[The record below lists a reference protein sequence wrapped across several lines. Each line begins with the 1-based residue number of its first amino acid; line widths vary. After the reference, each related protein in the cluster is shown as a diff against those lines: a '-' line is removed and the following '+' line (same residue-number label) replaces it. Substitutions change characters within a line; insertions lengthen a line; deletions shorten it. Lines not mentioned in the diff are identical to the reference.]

1 MMPTHDNHFL
11 LSADEFRDSIA
22 LRYGRLPVKMAG
34 FCDGCNQRFDLSHA
48 LNCKMGGLVGA
59 RHNESRDLNLDLLSL
74 TGLTQTVREPLI
86 KEPDSTGENALRVDW
101 GVRGFWE
108 FQREALF
115 DICILNADA
124 PSYSTTALQ
133 SLFDKAWE
141 REKMTN
147 CAHHDSAVQHKSKT
161 CIFYPNYSL
170 L

>member
-1 MMPTHDNHFL
+1 MDLHETQMKTSIHQARKFRDNFEQDVWFVNSNKLPSLRRRTLQRIKDGDCSTWLSMMPTHDNHFL

-22 LRYGRLPVKMAG
+22 LRYGRVPVKMAG

-108 FQREALF
+108 FQ
-115 DICILNADA
+115 
-124 PSYSTTALQ
+124 
-133 SLFDKAWE
+133 
-141 REKMTN
+141 
-147 CAHHDSAVQHKSKT
+147 
-161 CIFYPNYSL
+161 
-170 L
+170 